1 MSSKNNDLSLLQ
13 KIWATIKGIF
23 ATLIILG
30 YLPFII
36 VQIYFLR
43 HKDNGKKARLKCWVF
58 FTLNGFKVERV
69 GEFDE
74 SAQLIMLNH
83 QSVGDIIFLESSHPK
98 NICWIAKKQ
107 LGEVPFYGYALTL
120 PEMILID
127 RQDKSGILHLLKE
140 VKSRLAQGR
149 PIVIFPEGTRGR
161 GNEKLLPFKQGAKI
175 IAQKFK
181 LKIQPIL
188 LINSRKMYDTSPVRS
203 LSDTARIVMLDA
215 FMPDFTDEKWYENL
229 EKLMNEEYAKHYAQM
244 NP

>member
-1 MSSKNNDLSLLQ
+1 MSLSDSDLSLVQRL
-13 KIWATIKGIF
+13 WAKIKGIF
-23 ATLIILG
+23 ATFIILG

-58 FTLNGFKVERV
+58 FSINRFKVERI

-74 SAQLIMLNH
+74 SAQLIVLNH

-127 RQDKSGILHLLKE
+127 RQDKGGTLHLLKE
-140 VKSRLAQGR
+140 VKNRLAQGR
-149 PIVIFPEGTRGR
+149 PIVIFPEGTRGK
-161 GNEKLLPFKQGAKI
+161 GKEKLLPFKSGAKI
-175 IAQKFK
+175 IAQKFH

-188 LINSRKMYDTSPVRS
+188 LIKDRKSV
-203 LSDTARIVMLDA
+203 V
-215 FMPDFTDEKWYENL
+215 
-229 EKLMNEEYAKHYAQM
+229 
-244 NP
+244 

>member
-1 MSSKNNDLSLLQ
+1 MSLSDSDLSLVQRL
-13 KIWATIKGIF
+13 WAKIKGIF
-23 ATLIILG
+23 ATFIILG

-58 FTLNGFKVERV
+58 FSINRFKVERI

-74 SAQLIMLNH
+74 SAQLIVLNH

-127 RQDKSGILHLLKE
+127 RQDKGGTLHLLKE
-140 VKSRLAQGR
+140 VKNRLAQGR
-149 PIVIFPEGTRGR
+149 PIVIFPEGTRGK
-161 GNEKLLPFKQGAKI
+161 GKEKLLPFKSGAKI
-175 IAQKFK
+175 IAQKFH

-203 LSDTARIVMLDA
+203 LSNTARMVMLEA
-215 FMPDFTDEKWYENL
+215 FVPNFSDEKWYENL
-229 EKLMNEEYAKHYAQM
+229 EKLMNEEYTKHYAQM